1 MQRNNWKSLMKEGW
15 AFIAIAVIA
24 FVAGLL
30 IGDLG
35 ASPKTETVAV
45 AAPAANEAEA
55 ESEAVEEGGGMSE
68 EPEPAQGADA
78 SSPGAQLF
86 ASAGCGG
93 CHTLAA
99 AGTTGTTGP
108 NLDEFLAPDDTTAGV
123 EEMLVEP
130 NSELAEG
137 YPANVMPQDYGQ
149 TFSKEELHQLA
160 EYLVAT
166 TPAKPDPAEGG

>member
-1 MQRNNWKSLMKEGW
+1 MQRDSWGRLAKEGW

-24 FVAGLL
+24 FVAGILV
-30 IGDLG
+30 GDLG
-35 ASPKTETVAV
+35 ASPKTETVA
-45 AAPAANEAEA
+45 ASAPATN
-55 ESEAVEEGGGMSE
+55 ESEGAATDEGEASEEG
-68 EPEPAQGADA
+68 
-78 SSPGAQLF
+78 GAQLF
-86 ASAGCGG
+86 TSAGCGG

-149 TFSKEELHQLA
+149 TFSKEEIHQLA

-166 TPAKPDPAEGG
+166 TPAKPDPAEGD

>member
-1 MQRNNWKSLMKEGW
+1 MQRNNRKSLMKEGW
-15 AFIAIAVIA
+15 AFIVIAVIA
-24 FVAGLL
+24 FAAGLL

-45 AAPAANEAEA
+45 SAPAANEG
-55 ESEAVEEGGGMSE
+55 ESEGEAVEEGGGMSE
-68 EPEPAQGADA
+68 EPEPAQGAA
-78 SSPGAQLF
+78 TSGSGAQLF
-86 ASAGCGG
+86 ASAGCGS

-123 EEMLVEP
+123 EEMLVDP
-130 NSELAEG
+130 NVELAEG
-137 YPANVMPQDYGQ
+137 YPPNVMPQDYGQ
-149 TFSKEELHQLA
+149 TFSKAELHQLA

-166 TPAKPDPAEGG
+166 TPAKPDPSGSG

>member
-1 MQRNNWKSLMKEGW
+1 MNARRDNWKQLAKEGW
-15 AFIAIAVIA
+15 AFVLIAVIA

-45 AAPAANEAEA
+45 PAMHPGEAA
-55 ESEAVEEGGGMSE
+55 EEGGEISG
-68 EPEPAQGADA
+68 EPAQGGTM
-78 SSPGAQLF
+78 SSSGAQLF
-86 ASAGCGG
+86 SSAGCGG

-99 AGTTGTTGP
+99 AGTTGATGP
-108 NLDEFLAPDDTTAGV
+108 DLDEFLAPDDTTAGV

-149 TFSKEELHQLA
+149 TFSKAEIHQLA
-160 EYLVAT
+160 EYLVAS
-166 TPAKPDPAEGG
+166 TPAKPDPSEGG

>member
-1 MQRNNWKSLMKEGW
+1 MRRDNWKGLAKEGW
-15 AFIAIAVIA
+15 ALAAVAVIA

-35 ASPKTETVAV
+35 ASPKTQTVAV
-45 AAPAANEAEA
+45 TAPAT
-55 ESEAVEEGGGMSE
+55 SEGEGDGVGQGGGMSE
-68 EPEPAQGADA
+68 EPEPTQGSAT
-78 SSPGAQLF
+78 SGSGAQLF

-123 EEMLVEP
+123 EEMLADP
-130 NSELAEG
+130 NVELAEG
-137 YPANVMPQDYGQ
+137 YPPNVMPQDYGQ
-149 TFSKEELHQLA
+149 TFAKEELHQLA

-166 TPAKPDPAEGG
+166 TPAKPDPSGSG

>member
-45 AAPAANEAEA
+45 SAPAANED
-55 ESEAVEEGGGMSE
+55 ESEAVEEAGGMSA
-68 EPEPAQGADA
+68 EPEPAQGAA
-78 SSPGAQLF
+78 AGGSGAQLF

-123 EEMLVEP
+123 EEMLVDP
-130 NSELAEG
+130 NVELAEG

-149 TFSKEELHQLA
+149 TFSKAELHQLA

-166 TPAKPDPAEGG
+166 TPAKPDPSGSG

>member
-1 MQRNNWKSLMKEGW
+1 MNAPRDRNNWKRLAKEGW
-15 AFIAIAVIA
+15 AFAAIAVIA

-45 AAPAANEAEA
+45 TPVSEAE
-55 ESEAVEEGGGMSE
+55 ETETEAASE
-68 EPEPAQGADA
+68 EPEPAEEGTT
-78 SSPGAQLF
+78 SSSGAQLF

-99 AGTTGTTGP
+99 AGSTGTTGP
-108 NLDEFLAPDDTTAGV
+108 NLNEFLAPDDTTAGV
-123 EEMLVEP
+123 EEMLVDP
-130 NSELAEG
+130 NVELAEG

-149 TFSKEELHQLA
+149 TFSKAEIHQLA
-160 EYLVAT
+160 EYLVAS
-166 TPAKPDPAEGG
+166 TPAKPDPESKSG